1 MTGNTAEKKSFF
13 SSWLWMIILTIPLYF
28 LLRWFIKW
36 MLLPNYKR
44 ISSVEIETPRSMID
58 YTTLQEDDLTKIKG
72 IGVKMDQALRSAG
85 IRTFRRLAVAEDS
98 ELERIL
104 KAANA
109 TIVDPSTWQ
118 EQARLAAQGAW
129 EELEAFQ
136 REI

>member
-1 MTGNTAEKKSFF
+1 MTGNTAEKKGFF

-104 KAANA
+104 KAAKA

>member
-1 MTGNTAEKKSFF
+1 MTGNAAEKKGFF
-13 SSWLWMIILTIPLYF
+13 SGLLWIVLLTVPLYF

-36 MLLPNYKR
+36 MLLPSYKR

-58 YTTLQEDDLTKIKG
+58 YKALQEDDLTKIKG
-72 IGVKMDQALRSAG
+72 VGAKMNQALRAAG
-85 IRTFRRLAVAEDS
+85 IRTYRRLAVAEDS
-98 ELERIL
+98 ELKRIL